1 MDIIALILGL
11 ILIVI
16 LIIIDIILLKIKE
29 ILNGDDK
36 NENNR
41 FIK

>member
-29 ILNGDDK
+29 ILNRDGK
-36 NENNR
+36 YENNK